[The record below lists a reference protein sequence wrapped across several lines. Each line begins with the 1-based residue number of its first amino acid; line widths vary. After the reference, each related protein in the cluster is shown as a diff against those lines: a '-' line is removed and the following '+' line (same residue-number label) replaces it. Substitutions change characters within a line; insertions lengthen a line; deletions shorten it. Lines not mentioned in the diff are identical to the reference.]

1 MLAAQKGRWLSMR
14 LAMTAASINT
24 LTDSGGA
31 KYKGGLVVAV
41 RQRLVDWIKVL
52 RMTVACVVKVHLH
65 VKV

>member
-1 MLAAQKGRWLSMR
+1 MR